1 MRTCPCRVNRPK
13 ISVQKSLE
21 DRCQFAKRGLFSQ
34 STCSNRLTSV
44 HMEAS
49 SGTVISTCF
58 GGNKD
63 FVAAN
68 TLRLQFSNLSLCKWP
83 SLMLLFYFTIIECSM
98 SICSMSWHVWQQ
110 WLPDIILPT
119 LTSIECVWVVVCCV
133 TGQLKKKA
141 DILSDQ
147 PNKIWTPFSTRIVQ
161 ANKKTTLSGCF
172 STTTKQEQPRQSN
185 NDNNWSK

>member
-1 MRTCPCRVNRPK
+1 MCEIFSQEQQPVTKCANVVMPFHDHFRILNLMRTCPCRVNRPK
-13 ISVQKSLE
+13 ISMQKSLE

-83 SLMLLFYFTIIECSM
+83 SLMLLFYFTIECSM
-98 SICSMSWHVWQQ
+98 SICSMS
-110 WLPDIILPT
+110 
-119 LTSIECVWVVVCCV
+119 
-133 TGQLKKKA
+133 
-141 DILSDQ
+141 
-147 PNKIWTPFSTRIVQ
+147 
-161 ANKKTTLSGCF
+161 
-172 STTTKQEQPRQSN
+172 
-185 NDNNWSK
+185 